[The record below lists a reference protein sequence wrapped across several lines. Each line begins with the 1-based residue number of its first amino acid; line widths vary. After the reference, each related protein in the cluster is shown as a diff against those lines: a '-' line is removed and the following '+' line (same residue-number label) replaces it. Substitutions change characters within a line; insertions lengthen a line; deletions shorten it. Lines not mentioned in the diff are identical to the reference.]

1 MRTPEER
8 ARIAGTVLILF
19 LLLVV
24 FSGMLLWMYSVRL
37 VSIPAGIAGLLGI
50 DQDSRDTETSVDAN
64 GLSGM
69 IMTDRPVDGDSIG
82 FELNYSNLRKALLD
96 EPELPG
102 YRQELL
108 VRYGQSDSPVSVTLS
123 RSGEKA
129 RIEVRETA
137 PDGNNERVQL
147 MIYDT
152 TVYILDDRTGESR
165 SVPRA
170 GSVSPESAAGLP
182 SIAELLS
189 VLESH
194 APFETDE
201 TLPADTGQVEPKPI
215 ETGTPDDTDQ
225 SVEPLAAA
233 FSEKTDARFGE
244 PELTMTQTE
253 AGNVYFA
260 SFSDNY
266 LGTREEYVISLEH
279 NVVLSQSVWHDG
291 ELLYSCETVSFSTD
305 PSVWNADG
313 LYNP

>member
-69 IMTDRPVDGDSIG
+69 IMTDRPGDGDSIG

-102 YRQELL
+102 YFQEML
-108 VRYGQSDSPVSVTLS
+108 VRYGQSDQPVSVTLS
-123 RSGEKA
+123 RSGGKTRVEVCETSAGGEK
-129 RIEVRETA
+129 
-137 PDGNNERVQL
+137 ERVQL

-170 GSVSPESAAGLP
+170 DSVSPESAAGLP
-182 SIAELLS
+182 SIDGLLA
-189 VLESH
+189 VLDSF
-194 APFETDE
+194 APPEADE
-201 TLPADTGQVEPKPI
+201 TLPTDTEPVESKPI
-215 ETGTPDDTDQ
+215 ETGTPEETDQ

-279 NVVLSQSVWHDG
+279 NVVLSQSVWHGG

>member
-8 ARIAGTVLILF
+8 GRIVGTVLILF
-19 LLLVV
+19 FLLVV

-37 VSIPAGIAGLLGI
+37 VTIPAGIAGLLGI
-50 DQDSRDTETSVDAN
+50 DQNSRDTETSVDAN

-69 IMTDRPVDGDSIG
+69 IMTDRPGDDDSIG
-82 FELNYSNLRKALLD
+82 FELNYSNLRRALLD

-102 YRQELL
+102 YRQEML
-108 VRYGQSDSPVSVTLS
+108 VRYGQSDQPVSVTLS
-123 RSGEKA
+123 RSGGKTRVEVYETSAGGEK
-129 RIEVRETA
+129 
-137 PDGNNERVQL
+137 ERVQL

-182 SIAELLS
+182 SIDGLLA
-189 VLESH
+189 VLDSF
-194 APFETDE
+194 APLEPDE
-201 TLPADTGQVEPKPI
+201 TLPTDTETAEPKPVV
-215 ETGTPDDTDQ
+215 TGTPEETDQ
-225 SVEPLAAA
+225 SVAPLAAA
-233 FSEKTDARFGE
+233 ISEESDARFRD

-260 SFSDNY
+260 AFSDNY

-279 NVVLSQSVWHDG
+279 NVVLSQSVWHGD